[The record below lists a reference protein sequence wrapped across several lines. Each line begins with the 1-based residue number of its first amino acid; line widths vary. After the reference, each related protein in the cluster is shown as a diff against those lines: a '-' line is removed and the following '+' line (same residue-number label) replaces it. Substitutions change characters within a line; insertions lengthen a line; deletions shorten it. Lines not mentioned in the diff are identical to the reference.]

1 MKHFQKILIANR
13 GEIAVRILKTAQKF
27 GVQVLAVYSAE
38 DAASKHV
45 ELADQAI
52 LLEGDELQQTYLNQD
67 KLISIA
73 LDHGAQAIHPGYGF
87 LSENAGFA
95 EKVEQ
100 AGLAFIGGTPAQ
112 IRLMGEKRQA
122 IAFVERLGVPI
133 IPGKRASV
141 DELIQLASEL
151 DLPILVKASGGGGGK
166 GMEVVHD
173 LAQLPKALKQAQRL
187 ALQYFGNDELLI
199 EKYLPVARHI
209 EVQVLGDGN
218 GKAVHLFERECSI
231 QRRYQKLIEEAP
243 ASSISE
249 NTKKKLY
256 EAALTIV
263 RAIEY
268 RGAGTIE
275 FLVDEQENFYFLEM
289 NTRLQVEHP
298 VTELITGI
306 DLVEWQLRIALGE
319 QLSLQQHQLTAN
331 GHAIELRICA
341 EDPTNQFMPTSGH
354 IHDLIEPE
362 SARWDS
368 FLTTGFHLSSNYDS
382 LLGKLIVHGQSRA
395 EVLEQMRQSVDS
407 LFVGGVKTNQQF
419 LKMVLAQPAFNQ
431 NQISTRWLEESL
443 PALLKEEEMAGEIR
457 PVPELLVGY
466 LLHHFYRPNSTD
478 RATSW
483 TEMGYWRFQQKFQV
497 KLEEEWHAI
506 EVSPKANSWQMS
518 WENQLFQIV
527 PKQWKSSSIQFS
539 LNDKD
544 IVIFISEE
552 AGLSRIQY
560 LSQLYSL
567 QSNHVASQVQLQR
580 KAVVVGATKSDRVV
594 ADLFGKVVDV
604 LVKPGDVLQKGQT
617 LLVIESMKS
626 EFTIQSPANAV
637 VKTIHVSK
645 GHLVQDKELLV
656 DLES

>member
-1 MKHFQKILIANR
+1 MNHLQKILIANR
-13 GEIAVRILKTAQKF
+13 GEIAVRILKTARKL
-27 GVQVLAVYSAE
+27 GVQVLVVYAAD

-52 LLEGDELQQTYLNQD
+52 LLEGDGLQETYLNQD

-73 LDHGAQAIHPGYGF
+73 LDHRAQAIHPGYGF

-100 AGLAFIGGTPAQ
+100 AGLAFIGATPAQ

-141 DELIQLASEL
+141 DELIQLAPEL

-199 EKYLPVARHI
+199 ERYLPAARHI
-209 EVQVLGDGN
+209 EVQVLGDGS

-306 DLVEWQLRIALGE
+306 DLVEWQLRIASGE

-354 IHDLIEPE
+354 IHDLNEPAP
-362 SARWDS
+362 ARWDS

-382 LLGKLIVHGQSRA
+382 LLGKLIVHGQSRI
-395 EVLEQMRQSVDS
+395 EVIEQMRQSVDS

-419 LKMVLAQPAFNQ
+419 LKMVLDQPAFTN
-431 NQISTRWLEESL
+431 NEISTRWVEENL
-443 PALLKEEEMAGEIR
+443 PVLLLDEEAADKKL
-457 PVPELLVGY
+457 PVPELLAGY
-466 LLHHFYRPNSTD
+466 LMHHFYRPNSTD

-497 KLEEEWHAI
+497 KLEEEWHAV
-506 EVSPKANSWQMS
+506 EVSQKEKLWHICWAD
-518 WENQLFQIV
+518 QLFELV
-527 PKQWKSSSIQFS
+527 PKQWKPSSIQFS

-552 AGLSRIQY
+552 KELTRIQFQ
-560 LSQLYSL
+560 SHLYSL
-567 QSNHVASQVQLQR
+567 RSNHVINQVQLQR
-580 KAVVVGATKSDRVV
+580 KVVEGEDTKNDRVV

-604 LVKPGDVLQKGQT
+604 LIKPGDVLQKGQT

-626 EFTIQSPANAV
+626 EFSIQSPADAV
-637 VKTIHVSK
+637 VKNIYVSK